1 MNRGKKKLHRGGVGR
16 GEGKGTK
23 SRLLP
28 ELEQYQQRTIR
39 AAENKPG
46 IILLQF
52 IGVDIMTKY
61 GHATVLINYDMDLKI
76 TIKPANRI
84 RHPKIARDFYN
95 SAAFYAFRQKG
106 YYVISVFH
114 FTVMRFHSRKA
125 D

>member
-1 MNRGKKKLHRGGVGR
+1 MHRGGEGR

-52 IGVDIMTKY
+52 IGVDIMTK
-61 GHATVLINYDMDLKI
+61 
-76 TIKPANRI
+76 
-84 RHPKIARDFYN
+84 
-95 SAAFYAFRQKG
+95 
-106 YYVISVFH
+106 
-114 FTVMRFHSRKA
+114 
-125 D
+125 